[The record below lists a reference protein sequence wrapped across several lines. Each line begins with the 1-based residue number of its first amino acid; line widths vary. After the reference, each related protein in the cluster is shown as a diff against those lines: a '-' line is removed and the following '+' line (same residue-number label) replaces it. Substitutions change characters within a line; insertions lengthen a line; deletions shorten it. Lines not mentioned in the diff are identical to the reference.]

1 MRSFAENLNN
11 FKIVSLTANSL
22 GMLVS
27 FWIYYYIMILY
38 EQLHV
43 LLREL
48 RGSLSPFDIL
58 TFIIEIEV

>member
-1 MRSFAENLNN
+1 MRPFAENLNN

-48 RGSLSPFDIL
+48 CGSLSPFDIL